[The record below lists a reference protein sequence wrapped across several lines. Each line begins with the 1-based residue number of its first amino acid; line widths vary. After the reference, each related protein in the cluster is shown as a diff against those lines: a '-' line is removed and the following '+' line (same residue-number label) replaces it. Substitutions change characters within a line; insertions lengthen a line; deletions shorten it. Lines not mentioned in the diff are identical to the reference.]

1 MKKIS
6 LILIL
11 ITYSISAQVE
21 KDSAAFSPTLY
32 SQKIIL
38 SQTDKQLNTYN
49 FYNLFG
55 YNFTF
60 NNFFI
65 GLRENFNST
74 ISNTSTKNIKDEQ
87 YFSMLVSYKINQ
99 YLTTGSSIKNN
110 LYIDDRNLSIN
121 KTMQF
126 NGSLFLKY
134 SPIERIEFSP
144 FAGLS
149 RNDQIGENDNGYVY
163 GSELNIDELPVGEF
177 GLTSHLKI
185 LNEDI
190 SPRKNNYRLALINL
204 TSNFDQS
211 FENILSG
218 YFNQQRKDFY
228 FSADPVVSELF
239 EIRNNIQSRTETNY
253 YIQDRLRLI
262 QTSSPFA
269 LEVNGKV
276 SWRDIERNT
285 RYISIRN
292 LSSFND
298 SRINELKIDLNV
310 LSEYNSDPLIFA
322 FRVNFSERNEKHQSR
337 KLEGIIESDFINRQ
351 QNEFQKNNTSQ
362 LVNLAFSSI
371 YNISRN
377 DRIYLSLFHRK
388 LKYDTP
394 SSENYDDRDELLT
407 ISKLQYDRIFN
418 PAFKIFASIE
428 ASLNKIVYIFSERS
442 SNNNIQRV
450 IKFTGGGR
458 FSNKLISSTNS
469 AEVLANYTVFDYE
482 EFNPNFKSYSFRQF
496 IFRDSTR
503 FNVAQKLKVH
513 INGYLKLSEQGD
525 FKWTSFSN
533 KPQRFI
539 NEIFAEPKLSFLMNK
554 FTIACGT
561 RFFLISTYSFNKGV
575 DKTKLTD
582 YKSVGPILELGYE
595 SSELLEF
602 YFNAWYEFITAEK
615 NTKRELFNMNLKL
628 KYSL

>member
-1 MKKIS
+1 MKKIFF
-6 LILIL
+6 ILLL
-11 ITYSISAQVE
+11 ITVSISAQVE

-32 SQKIIL
+32 SQKMIL

-49 FYNLFG
+49 FYNMFG
-55 YNFTF
+55 YNFSF
-60 NNFFI
+60 DNFFI

-87 YFSMLVSYKINQ
+87 YFSMLLSYKINQ

-134 SPIERIEFSP
+134 SPVKRIEFSP

-149 RNDQIGENDNGYVY
+149 RNDQIGEKDNGYVY
-163 GSELNIDELPVGEF
+163 GTELNIDELPIGEF
-177 GLTSHLKI
+177 GLTSHLKV

-190 SPRKNNYRLALINL
+190 SPRKNNYRLALVNL
-204 TSNFDQS
+204 ISNFDQS
-211 FENILSG
+211 FANILSG

-228 FSADPVVSELF
+228 FSADPVISELF
-239 EIRNNIQSRTETNY
+239 DIRNNIQSRTETNY

-262 QTSSPFA
+262 QSDSPFA
-269 LEVNGKV
+269 LEINGKV

-285 RYISIRN
+285 RYISTRN

-298 SRINELKIDLNV
+298 SRINELKIDLNA
-310 LSEYNSDPLIFA
+310 LSEYNSDPLQFS
-322 FRVNFSERNEKHQSR
+322 FRVNFSERSEKHQSR
-337 KLEGIIESDFINRQ
+337 KLEGINESEFLNRQ

-371 YNISRN
+371 YNFSRY
-377 DRIYLSLFHRK
+377 DRIFLSLFHRK

-394 SSENYDDRDELLT
+394 SSDNFDDRDELLT
-407 ISKLQYDRIFN
+407 ISKLQYEKLFN
-418 PAFKIFASIE
+418 PSFKIFTSIE
-428 ASLNKIVYIFSERS
+428 ASMNKIVYIFSERS

-458 FSNKLISSTNS
+458 FSNKLISSANS

-496 IFRDSTR
+496 IFRDSTKIN
-503 FNVAQKLKVH
+503 FAAKYKFHLNV
-513 INGYLKLSEQGD
+513 YLKLSEQGD
-525 FKWTSFSN
+525 FKWTTFSN
-533 KPQRFI
+533 KPQRYI
-539 NEIFAEPKLSFLMNK
+539 NEIFAEPKLSYLMNK
-554 FTIACGT
+554 FTIAFGT

-582 YKSVGPILELGYE
+582 YKSVGPILELSYD

-602 YFNAWYEFITAEK
+602 YLNAWYEFITAEK